1 MPAPFDSALDRLDRR
16 HDGRGPEGARARAR
30 WGAAAW
36 GRAQARAESAF
47 CDRCARTL
55 TTAIAHQQRA
65 SRPAPAPAPTPVLA
79 ADLLACRAAGLAW
92 WARAESFQSTSRRQP
107 RAGRAAE
114 MRRARL
120 PSSRGQL

>member
-47 CDRCARTL
+47 CDRRARTL
-55 TTAIAHQQRA
+55 TTAIAHRRRDN
-65 SRPAPAPAPTPVLA
+65 RPFPTLAPALA
-79 ADLLACRAAGLAW
+79 ADLRACREAGLAW
-92 WARAESFQSTSRRQP
+92 WARAESLQSASRRQP
-107 RAGRAAE
+107 RAGRTAE
-114 MRRARL
+114 MHRARL
-120 PSSRGQL
+120 PSGRGQL